1 MRKGGFRAAR
11 RRQPRAPRPGKT
23 LKVSPPRAQA
33 QRAAGARPR
42 RRVAASGAPGRVP
55 FRDGFA
61 RPFQRSRPALRG
73 GGSAAAA
80 IARGGGLRDGMHRR
94 RGEMRLRIAGLSFIA
109 LSAPVPEG
117 KACGMKEGRWP
128 SAPGS
133 ASRGRGPSARRGRPA
148 WRRRAASVSRRAP
161 SCGGTSC
168 ANVLPLIVTQCMILF
183 PLVLQIEA
191 ALGFLGLG
199 VQPPTPDRA
208 RSSRRG
214 RTTSGLPPDVDL
226 PGTCRPRDGAR
237 PYPSSAARS

>member
-117 KACGMKEGRWP
+117 KACGMKKALAERPAAHRAGGGRRRGGADLRGGGAQRRSHGGRHP
-128 SAPGS
+128 AAAHPAQRAAADRDAMHDPLSPRPAD
-133 ASRGRGPSARRGRPA
+133 RGRARLPRP
-148 WRRRAASVSRRAP
+148 RRAAADARPGAILEEGKDDIRFAP
-161 SCGGTSC
+161 RCRS
-168 ANVLPLIVTQCMILF
+168 
-183 PLVLQIEA
+183 
-191 ALGFLGLG
+191 
-199 VQPPTPDRA
+199 A
-208 RSSRRG
+208 R
-214 RTTSGLPPDVDL
+214 DL
-226 PGTCRPRDGAR
+226 P
-237 PYPSSAARS
+237 SS